1 MPSPAATER
10 TRLSNQL
17 VRRKSITSMIEDTQ
31 DASTGGLRRTF
42 GVFQLTMISVG
53 ATLGTGIL
61 VILGE
66 AVPIAGPAVWLA
78 FILAGI
84 TALLSAVSYAE
95 MAGMVPVSG
104 SSYSYSYATLGEG
117 VAWVCGWC
125 LVLEYAVSVA
135 AVAVGAADYVNET
148 LRIFGLELP
157 ASLSAGPGIA
167 ESPGGV
173 INLSA
178 LIVVLL
184 ATVLLMRGA
193 KESGIVNTII
203 VFVKLGILVFFA
215 IVAFTAFKA
224 GNFEPLLPMGAAGVT
239 AAASSVFFSYI
250 GFDAAS
256 TAGEEAKNPKRDLP
270 RAIILSMVIVTTMYV
285 LVAVAAIGARQW
297 QWFETAKAPLV
308 QIVHELT
315 QSNLAVFIFAASAVL
330 AILSVVITV
339 LYGQSRILLTM
350 SRDGMVP
357 RVFGIVSP
365 RTGTPLV
372 GTLVTGVLVAITAAL
387 IPLGELANATS
398 IGTLFAF
405 CLVNIAVIYLRVK
418 RPDLPRSFKVPFGP
432 VIPILGSLACAFLMV
447 NLGGTT
453 WIVFG
458 LWMVVGASSTS
469 TYAPPTPA
477 SAPSAT
483 ATTAPA
489 WTPEPRSR
497 SAQPPRRHKTSPAPG
512 TFSDVGKP
520 SSGWSLSAAAG
531 AGDFVEGDGRSDS
544 RVEGLRGRSDRDRDD
559 LVALVGDETRDALA
573 LGADDDAQRV
583 AAEGQLRQL
592 DLTVHVE
599 SDDEDVLFLELV
611 DGARQV
617 DDLGDLDAGGR
628 TGGGLP
634 RGGGHRSGTTFGDDD
649 PVPAEGSRR
658 AHDGAEVPRV
668 RDAVEG
674 NSSGASARS
683 AATSSRSRGSA

>member
-458 LWMVVGASSTS
+458 LWMVVGFVVYL
-469 TYAPPTPA
+469 TY
-477 SAPSAT
+477 S
-483 ATTAPA
+483 
-489 WTPEPRSR
+489 
-497 SAQPPRRHKTSPAPG
+497 RRHSR
-512 TFSDVGKP
+512 VGA
-520 SSGWSLSAAAG
+520 L
-531 AGDFVEGDGRSDS
+531 SDS
-544 RVEGLRGRSDRDRDD
+544 DYRAS
-559 LVALVGDETRDALA
+559 
-573 LGADDDAQRV
+573 
-583 AAEGQLRQL
+583 
-592 DLTVHVE
+592 
-599 SDDEDVLFLELV
+599 
-611 DGARQV
+611 
-617 DDLGDLDAGGR
+617 LDA
-628 TGGGLP
+628 
-634 RGGGHRSGTTFGDDD
+634 
-649 PVPAEGSRR
+649 
-658 AHDGAEVPRV
+658 
-668 RDAVEG
+668 
-674 NSSGASARS
+674 
-683 AATSSRSRGSA
+683 